1 MCPEVQLDDAQIR
14 HRSTV
19 DGDQESKASQSR
31 IVSLMNSLN
40 RLDGTVKKVSPRCR
54 V

>member
-1 MCPEVQLDDAQIR
+1 MCPEVQLYDAQIG
-14 HRSTV
+14 HRATI
-19 DGDQESKASQSR
+19 DGDQESKASHSI

-40 RLDGTVKKVSPRCR
+40 RLDGTAKKVSPRCR